1 MKLIINMRLSQTH
14 DPQETIK
21 QKKFAK
27 FLLNI
32 GNCNYPIISDIENSI
47 NLPLDLMMTEGDLL
61 ALINFIYLHLIEN
74 CENVD
79 YMISKAILTFKN
91 VDVKKIFELVL
102 D

>member
-1 MKLIINMRLSQTH
+1 MTINIRFSQTH
-14 DPQETIK
+14 DSQETIK

-27 FLLNI
+27 FLLDI
-32 GNCNYPIISDIENSI
+32 GNSNYSIISGTENSI
-47 NLPLDLMMTEGDLL
+47 NLSLDLMMTEGDLL
-61 ALINFIYLHLIEN
+61 ILINFVYLYLTEN